1 MALPKIDVP
10 VYELKL
16 LSTGKTI
23 RYRPFT
29 VKEEKLF
36 LMASESSDIKSIM
49 NTVKQ
54 VINNCI
60 IDDVDIETLPV
71 FDIEQIFL
79 NLRSK
84 SVGEVVNL
92 KYRCNNKVLDEE
104 KKEEKN
110 CNTIVEIDVNIDDIV
125 PKNDKKV
132 SNKIMIT
139 ENLGVSLSY
148 PTFKSLENYNQED
161 ESQSTL
167 STIID
172 CIEFI
177 FDKENVYYA
186 KDYKKEE
193 LIEFIDSLQTRDLQ
207 KFKDFF
213 DSIPKLQKKINFKC
227 PKCKYEEEVL
237 VEGIESFFV

>member
-1 MALPKIDVP
+1 MSLPKIDVP

-16 LSTGKTI
+16 LSTGKNI

-36 LMASESSDIKSIM
+36 LMAAEDSDFKTIIK
-49 NTVKQ
+49 TVKQ

-60 IDDVDIETLPV
+60 LDEIDVDDLPI

-79 NLRSK
+79 SLRAK
-84 SVGEVVNL
+84 SIGEVVNL
-92 KYRCNNKVLDEE
+92 KYRCNNKVIDDE
-104 KKEEKN
+104 KKEEKS
-110 CNTIVEIDVNIDDIV
+110 CNTIVEVDVNIDDVI
-125 PKNDKKV
+125 PKQENKTD
-132 SNKIMIT
+132 NKIMIT
-139 ENLGVSLSY
+139 ENLGVSLKY
-148 PTFKSLENYNQED
+148 PNFKTLENYND
-161 ESQSTL
+161 DNESEL
-167 STIID
+167 IVDTIIN

-193 LIEFIDSLQTRDLQ
+193 LVEFIDSLQTRDLQ

-213 DSIPKLQKKINFKC
+213 DNLPKLQKQIHFIC
-227 PKCKYEEEVL
+227 PKCKYEEDVL